1 MTTVERPQSRTS
13 ARPSK
18 LVLRTRGTTTS
29 ILVGLLVG
37 LLAWEVAARVMA
49 SSNEQA
55 DRVLPSLATIA
66 HRGFLGLGHYYS
78 GGLGIAPA
86 GDGSVVAS
94 VAALLY
100 NSLVTT
106 GRVAVGLVLAIAAGL
121 VLGLLVA
128 AFRPVRLSVS
138 GVAELM
144 RLLPALAMA
153 PLFTLWFGATS
164 TASVV
169 FIVFGATFIVLI
181 AVVNAVANLA
191 PHVTEYP
198 HTLGI
203 STLSL
208 YSRVVFPA
216 ILPELRG
223 PLVFAGLVAWT
234 SVLASEMYGLQ
245 SGLGWML
252 NDTLRFSQIDRM
264 FVVAV
269 VFSALALAT
278 MKLLGA
284 LVNRSTRW
292 NG

>member
-1 MTTVERPQSRTS
+1 MTTRQ
-13 ARPSK
+13 A
-18 LVLRTRGTTTS
+18 LVLRTRSSGVG
-29 ILVGLLVG
+29 IAVGLVVA
-37 LLAWEVAARVMA
+37 LLGWEIAARA
-49 SSNEQA
+49 LAATNDQA
-55 DRVLPSLATIA
+55 DRVLPSLVTIA
-66 HRGFLGLGHYYS
+66 DRGFLGLGHYYS
-78 GGLGIAPA
+78 GGLGVAA
-86 GDGSVVAS
+86 SGDGSIVS
-94 VAALLY
+94 SFAALFY
-100 NSLVTT
+100 NGLVTT
-106 GRVAVGLVLAIAAGL
+106 GRVAVGLVLAIVFGI

-128 AFRPVRLSVS
+128 AVRSVRLSVS

-144 RLLPALAMA
+144 RMLPALAMA

-169 FIVFGATFIVLI
+169 FIVFGAAFIVLI

-198 HTLGI
+198 RTLGV
-203 STLSL
+203 STLRL
-208 YSRVVFPA
+208 YSRVVLPA

-269 VFSALALAT
+269 AFSALALVT

-284 LVNRSTRW
+284 AVNRATRW
-292 NG
+292 NA

>member
-1 MTTVERPQSRTS
+1 MTVVESTRAVSNTKRQR
-13 ARPSK
+13 
-18 LVLRTRGTTTS
+18 LVLRTRGTGLS
-29 ILVGLLVG
+29 IVVGLLVA
-37 LLAWEVAARVMA
+37 LAAWEIAARILA
-49 SSNEQA
+49 STNEQA
-55 DRVLPSLATIA
+55 DRVLPSLLTIA
-66 HRGFLGLGHYYS
+66 DRGFLGLGHYYS
-78 GGLGIAPA
+78 GGLGIAPS

-94 VAALLY
+94 LAALMY
-100 NSLVTT
+100 NGLVTT
-106 GRVAVGLVLAIAAGL
+106 GRVAVGLVLAIAVGM
-121 VLGLLVA
+121 VLGLLVSA
-128 AFRPVRLSVS
+128 IRPVRLSVS

-144 RLLPALAMA
+144 RMLPALAMA
-153 PLFTLWFGATS
+153 PLFTLWFGATA

-169 FIVFGATFIVLI
+169 FIVFGAAFIVLI

-198 HTLGI
+198 RTLGI
-203 STLSL
+203 STFRL
-208 YSRVVFPA
+208 YTSVVLPA

-269 VFSALALAT
+269 VFSALALIT
-278 MKLLGA
+278 MKVLGA
-284 LVNRSTRW
+284 VVNRATRW
-292 NG
+292 NA